1 MMRSSETAGG
11 RIRQMGVAAGL
22 LALALLAG
30 YGMWAGLGAWTA
42 QQTGW
47 QSLPGLSP
55 LPTGTPRPT
64 ATPGWWDSPLEAP
77 TWEGPK
83 ADP

>member
-1 MMRSSETAGG
+1 MMKGSEAAGE
-11 RIRQMGVAAGL
+11 RIRRVAVVAGL
-22 LALALLAG
+22 LALVLLAG

-55 LPTGTPRPT
+55 LPTGTPQPT
-64 ATPGWWDSPLEAP
+64 ATPGWWDSPVAVP
-77 TWEGPK
+77 TWEEWW
-83 ADP
+83 